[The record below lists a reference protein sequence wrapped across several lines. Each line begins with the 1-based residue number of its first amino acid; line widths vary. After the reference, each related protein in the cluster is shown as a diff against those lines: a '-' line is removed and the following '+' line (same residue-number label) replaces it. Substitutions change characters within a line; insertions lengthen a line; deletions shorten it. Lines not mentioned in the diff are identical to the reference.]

1 MATTQQF
8 CSFFVDDLCFGI
20 EVERVQEIRN
30 VTGMTRVPL
39 AARVV
44 AGLVNLRGHIVT
56 AIDLRRCLDLSD
68 RPADQRPVNLILRTA
83 DGGVSLL
90 VDRMGD
96 VLDVAEEQF
105 ELPPRT
111 LNARSYELIRGA
123 YKLDGR
129 LLLVL
134 NIEPIVN
141 GIADGLSD
149 QPGAARSHPEGHRP
163 SPSHGVM

>member
-8 CSFFVDDLCFGI
+8 CSFFVDGLCFGI
-20 EVERVQEIRN
+20 EVGRVQEVRAL
-30 VTGMTRVPL
+30 TAMTPVPL
-39 AARVV
+39 AARQVV
-44 AGLVNLRGHIVT
+44 GLLNLRGHIIT

-68 RPADQRPVNLILRTA
+68 RPADERPVSLILRTA
-83 DGGVSLL
+83 EGGVSLL

-96 VLDVAEEQF
+96 VLDVAEDDF

-111 LNARSYELIRGA
+111 LNARSRELIRGA

-134 NIEPIVN
+134 NIEPVVN
-141 GIADGLSD
+141 GIEDDASDRIGGLPHTEGRRSLIRSG
-149 QPGAARSHPEGHRP
+149 GA
-163 SPSHGVM
+163 